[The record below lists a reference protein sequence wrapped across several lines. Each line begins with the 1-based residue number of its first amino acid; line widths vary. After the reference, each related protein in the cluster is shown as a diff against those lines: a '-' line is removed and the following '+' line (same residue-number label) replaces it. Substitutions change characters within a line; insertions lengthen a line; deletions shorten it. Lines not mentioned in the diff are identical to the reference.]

1 MAARELL
8 LLPQEEA
15 EAEAEAGRH
24 VITLVVAAV
33 SLVPRMRGGGGSVT
47 PTTKLE
53 PFPRSWRQILFV
65 EKCIP
70 PPPQLLPFI
79 LQ

>member
-33 SLVPRMRGGGGSVT
+33 SLVPRMRGAGSVT